1 VQSLGG
7 GRFTDSRPLW
17 PIDSS
22 PVLQC
27 TTKSSSLVGELMT
40 FMSPW
45 LILLDGHSSLFPWI
59 LGNLVLPDVIA
70 LPTGGNRI

>member
-1 VQSLGG
+1 
-7 GRFTDSRPLW
+7 
-17 PIDSS
+17 
-22 PVLQC
+22 
-27 TTKSSSLVGELMT
+27 MT